1 MQFLQ
6 FFGSTPRGILFSTK
20 SCVGNGYMSLILCF
34 FPFFSFSSPYFPST
48 LLLLLFLLNTF
59 FFWWVSYDISVM
71 FPPLSLFP
79 LFSYCSFLWFIL
91 ILFVLFLLFCFL
103 SVLCYIYIYIYIYT
117 HTHTLPVPFYSF
129 LSSVFCVLSF
139 FIIVMLSFV
148 TMCLCQF
155 IWLFH
160 CIILTFYCISLPSG
174 LFCSNFSQFSLFLY
188 PTWYK
193 P

>member
-1 MQFLQ
+1 MFLP
-6 FFGSTPRGILFSTK
+6 FFLFFFTLFSIYFALASVFIK
-20 SCVGNGYMSLILCF
+20 HLFLLVSILWHLCYVSPPLIV
-34 FPFFSFSSPYFPST
+34 SSI
-48 LLLLLFLLNTF
+48 LLLFIFVVHLDLVCTL
-59 FFWWVSYDISVM
+59 SV
-71 FPPLSLFP
+71 
-79 LFSYCSFLWFIL
+79 
-91 ILFVLFLLFCFL
+91 ILFLVSSLL
-103 SVLCYIYIYIYIYT
+103 YIYIYIYIYT

>member
-1 MQFLQ
+1 M
-6 FFGSTPRGILFSTK
+6 T
-20 SCVGNGYMSLILCF
+20 SLLCF
-34 FPFFSFSSPYFPST
+34 PPSH
-48 LLLLLFLLNTF
+48 
-59 FFWWVSYDISVM
+59 
-71 FPPLSLFP
+71 
-79 LFSYCSFLWFIL
+79 
-91 ILFVLFLLFCFL
+91 CFL
-103 SVLCYIYIYIYIYT
+103 YSLTVHFCGSSWSCLYSFCYSVSCQFSAIYIYIYISIYT

>member
-103 SVLCYIYIYIYIYT
+103 SVLCYIYVY
-117 HTHTLPVPFYSF
+117 TLPVPFYSF

-139 FIIVMLSFV
+139 FIIVMLTFV